1 MSKYSI
7 NKNDELMHYGILG
20 MHWGIRRYQPYST
33 TGPRKGGKTGKEV
46 GDAAKKKS
54 LKQRIH
60 DYRVKSKRKKNLKK
74 ARLAKDKKAKE
85 AKDRENGKLPKDFKD
100 WTNQELSEYIT
111 RQNLLNNAEMAKKNS
126 YTNKLNK
133 LDKPRQTIALVANYM
148 NTGVNFLNNMD
159 RLETEFNKFIG
170 KKVDLPLSQQYAK
183 EGYDTLKKIYET
195 GDRTLFDSVINNELP
210 SHNANLTQLV
220 LYEKRAKGLK

>member
-1 MSKYSI
+1 MEKYNIEYS
-7 NKNDELMHYGILG
+7 DELKHFGVLG

-54 LKQRIH
+54 LKQKIH

-74 ARLAKDKKAKE
+74 ARIARAKKAQE
-85 AKDRENGKLPKDFKD
+85 AKDRANGKLQKDFKD

-133 LDKPRQTIALVANYM
+133 LDKPRQTVALVANYM
-148 NTGVNFLNNMD
+148 NTGINFLNNMD
-159 RLETEFNKFIG
+159 RLETEFNKFVG
-170 KKVDLPLSQQYAK
+170 KKNVSREEEYANMVLEGLDNILK
-183 EGYDTLKKIYET
+183 ENNGYLTTNDYQWLLNENVKMGQIRVAESHKK
-195 GDRTLFDSVINNELP
+195 
-210 SHNANLTQLV
+210 H
-220 LYEKRAKGLK
+220 K